1 MKSLIIQ
8 DNHNGN
14 NQQIIH
20 EINQLL
26 KNGKNVFLFTY
37 MDGCGPCHSTIPQW
51 DNISKSDKL
60 KEHLKHGDDV
70 VTVRIN
76 KDLFPLLKDMGSE
89 PGGFPSLRH
98 VTKDQVEEF
107 EDWQS
112 PTKSRSTDSFIKWIE
127 DKVSKKQGVKKL
139 PTTSQKNK
147 NKRKQRG
154 GKWSLKYKRSINCK
168 RPRGFSQRQHC
179 KYGRKHGGRKNTKK
193 HK

>member
-1 MKSLIIQ
+1 MKSLIIP

-14 NQQIIH
+14 KQQMID
-20 EINQLL
+20 EINRLL
-26 KNGKNVFLFTY
+26 KSGKSVFLFTY
-37 MDGCGPCHSTIPQW
+37 MDGCGPCNSTIPQW
-51 DNISKSDKL
+51 DNISNSDKL
-60 KEHLKHGDDV
+60 KDHIKHGDDV

-98 VTKDQVEEF
+98 VTKDQAEEF

-112 PTKSRSTDSFIKWIE
+112 PDGSIRDRSTDSFIKWIE
-127 DKVSKKQGVKKL
+127 DKISKKQGVKKQ
-139 PTTSQKNK
+139 PMRTRKNK

-154 GKWSLKYKRSINCK
+154 GKWSLKYKRSINCN

-179 KYGRKHGGRKNTKK
+179 KYGRKKGGRGK

>member
-14 NQQIIH
+14 KQHIID
-20 EINQLL
+20 EINNLI
-26 KNGKNVFLFTY
+26 NHDKNVFLFTY
-37 MDGCGPCHSTIPQW
+37 MDGCGPCNSTIPEW

-60 KEHLKHGDDV
+60 KEHIKHGDDV

-76 KDLFPLLKDMGSE
+76 KDLFPLLQNMGSE

-98 VTKDQVEEF
+98 VTKNHVEEF

-112 PTKSRSTDSFIKWIE
+112 PTKSRSTNSFVDWIE
-127 DKVSKKQGVKKL
+127 DKISKKQGVKKQ
-139 PTTSQKNK
+139 PARTRK

-154 GKWSLKYKRSINCK
+154 GKWSLKYKRSINCN
-168 RPRGFSQRQHC
+168 RPKGFSQRQHC
-179 KYGRKHGGRKNTKK
+179 KYGRKKSGRRK
-193 HK
+193 H